1 MKHTGKKKHK
11 FDLKKLNVGDWF
23 LGCPE
28 CYFQGETNTAFWPEC
43 PICKAS
49 LNTYEVEESD
59 MKVSRV
65 GKLKRQL
72 EIAKE
77 ALRSILDE
85 KNLIRVHSIKSHENI
100 AKNALEKMEEY
111 SL

>member
-1 MKHTGKKKHK
+1 M
-11 FDLKKLNVGDWF
+11 KKLNVGEWF

-28 CYFQGETNTAFWPEC
+28 CYFQGETDTAFP
-43 PICKAS
+43 PICPDCKTT
-49 LNTYEVEESD
+49 LRHYEVEEGD
-59 MKVSRV
+59 MKTSRA
-65 GKLKRQL
+65 GKLKKQL

-100 AKNALEKMEEY
+100 AKNAFEKMEEY